1 MDAHAI
7 VVKNLFISI
16 ARLDSD
22 RLQKN
27 ETYLRIICRKK
38 IISSGIIE
46 LFRFLSISISHFYS
60 NGFLYRA

>member
-46 LFRFLSISISHFYS
+46 LFRFLSISHFYS